1 MVFKHISWSTG
12 DPTRKSAEQAFCD
25 LQLSHRNFI
34 WGWGGGVEIM
44 VIKPIKFF
52 FYLTCILD
60 TEILVHTGFLFA
72 IICRLQVQSFHVPL
86 RYH

>member
-34 WGWGGGVEIM
+34 WGWSGRVEIM

-52 FYLTCILD
+52 FFI
-60 TEILVHTGFLFA
+60 
-72 IICRLQVQSFHVPL
+72 
-86 RYH
+86 